1 MDSPLF
7 VLQLGIAVVV
17 ILLIA
22 GSTIRYA
29 LRATRSGAEPLIR
42 ASCQKL
48 KLGWYQLNIAVANRA
63 PYGLV
68 VDELRRVRPRSA
80 RLMDPI
86 VSVSTRKGNFQV
98 WSDPATDKAKTSIPL
113 DMAIAA
119 HEIDHGGVAPGSE
132 VQITAW
138 LFLPE
143 DSDPLNLLLELA
155 LFDGGDNLRS
165 YRFGVLRETS
175 AATQKQAT
183 GRHRT
188 LSPRR
193 G

>member
-1 MDSPLF
+1 MNSLF

-29 LRATRSGAEPLIR
+29 LRATRSDAEPLIR

-48 KLGWYQLNIAVANRA
+48 KLGWYQLNIAVTNRA

-68 VDELRRVRPRSA
+68 VDELSRVRPRSA

-86 VSVSTRKGNFQV
+86 VSVATRKGNFQV

-113 DMAIAA
+113 DVAIAA
-119 HEIDHGGVAPGSE
+119 HEMHHGGVAPGSA

-138 LFLPE
+138 LFLPN
-143 DSDPLNLLLELA
+143 DSDPLDLLLELA
-155 LFDGGDNLRS
+155 LFDRGDNLRC

-175 AATQKQAT
+175 AVTQKQAT

-188 LSPRR
+188 PSPRR
-193 G
+193 S